1 MGSDKIKDIMQEL
14 TRLLEMQAALF
25 DQAAIK
31 SLTDA
36 QLQEYKS
43 RYFRIRELTAEL
55 TELEKE
61 R

>member
-1 MGSDKIKDIMQEL
+1 MQEL